1 MEGQWNWS
9 KNVVSTLCNL
19 KINFLIL
26 KQTLMAMAVSGHN
39 GNNET
44 KIGMSASIGLSF
56 YDTNMKEIEI
66 INTQSPI
73 DLIIKRDQNIPDY
86 DFQYVN
92 ISDIKLTDIYLQ
104 NAFNLTAN
112 NASIH
117 IELKPL
123 NYSLGYLLVM
133 KLGYPPI
140 FNSTYADLT
149 SYKIF
154 CPSNSSFIK

>member
-44 KIGMSASIGLSF
+44 KMGMSTSIGLSF
-56 YDTNMKEIEI
+56 YDKNMKEIEI

-73 DLIIKRDQNIPDY
+73 ELIIKRDQNIPDY

-140 FNSTYADLT
+140 FNSTYTDFT

>member
-1 MEGQWNWS
+1 
-9 KNVVSTLCNL
+9 
-19 KINFLIL
+19 
-26 KQTLMAMAVSGHN
+26 MAVSGHN

-73 DLIIKRDQNIPDY
+73 ELTIKRDENMPDY

-92 ISDIKLTDIYLQ
+92 ISDIKLTDIYLH

-140 FNSTYADLT
+140 FNSTYADFT

-154 CPSNSSFIK
+154 CPSNYSFIKLNIKC